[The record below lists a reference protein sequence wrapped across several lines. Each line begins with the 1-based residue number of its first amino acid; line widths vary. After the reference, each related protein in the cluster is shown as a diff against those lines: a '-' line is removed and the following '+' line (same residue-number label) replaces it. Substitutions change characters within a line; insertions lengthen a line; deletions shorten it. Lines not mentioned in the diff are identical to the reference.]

1 MTASRGVDPLAAVST
16 RRVLER
22 AAAANPCRQS
32 LAKRK
37 EHGGRESSEQT
48 TRRTFDWCYR
58 EGNGDGTMDLE
69 ARLQLLRQIPFSA
82 LPIARVREPTEQR
95 CRGSV
100 GETMKVR
107 AERRTLQP
115 LEM

>member
-1 MTASRGVDPLAAVST
+1 
-16 RRVLER
+16 
-22 AAAANPCRQS
+22 
-32 LAKRK
+32 
-37 EHGGRESSEQT
+37 
-48 TRRTFDWCYR
+48 
-58 EGNGDGTMDLE
+58 MDLE